1 MVRNVWFVSVILAD
15 QFASATR
22 NRGADQFYSV
32 FSLPGIW
39 KLRPSRSRGER
50 SASIRRPALR
60 SSASFRSFL
69 ARSHLAAKALSS
81 AMTLK
86 CPCADIDYHQQKP
99 GQNRSSADAAAFF
112 RRSLCAAFVSIDSCI
127 KPATLASTRRPAL
140 RSSASLKRGP
150 TSCKLVT
157 GIVLPFTGIGIA
169 SAGFPAKFTATVFCR
184 PNTRASKM
192 AILPMSGIVGGSV

>member
-1 MVRNVWFVSVILAD
+1 SDAPIGKSVTTAENAGSTLERAGFIAFYNPMVRNVWLASVILTD

-22 NRGADQFYSV
+22 NRGTYQLYSV
-32 FSLPGIW
+32 FSLPGR

-50 SASIRRPALR
+50 SASLRRPALR

-112 RRSLCAAFVSIDSCI
+112 RRSLRAAFVSVDSCI

-150 TSCKLVT
+150 TSCKLV
-157 GIVLPFTGIGIA
+157 
-169 SAGFPAKFTATVFCR
+169 
-184 PNTRASKM
+184 
-192 AILPMSGIVGGSV
+192 